1 MFPSSLLSADN
12 VTFEKH
18 LSSRSDAISSAI
30 SHLFRRIPEAP
41 PEITQL
47 QTRISQLLS
56 AEKEHLNEL
65 EKSRLDREQLVERL
79 ETASIRYMTAEKRLD
94 RARSMTVAKLEQQAM
109 AGGRSEAG
117 SGLGGGVDG
126 LGSGSA
132 DSPNGLAVDSER
144 LAEVELARK
153 EAMAASAQKQE
164 QINKLAAENEKL
176 FAQKTAMTI
185 KLSGLSD
192 DDYAHTDLFKHIK
205 SQHEDLIRRLNDLQ
219 AAHDHIREE
228 AEKLRVERTSYKI
241 QLEAESQQAVNEK
254 DQQLARAESD
264 LARIR
269 TARDELHA
277 ELAIRKAGQ
286 DQERSSFKQF
296 KQLLAA
302 REERIKTLESET
314 ERLRIQ
320 LGQSPAAATA
330 DLDELSKE
338 ELKLKCAN
346 VNQQNAMLN
355 QELRSMGTAF
365 QKANAIAVQKISE
378 SVNVEETTK
387 RLNAEKEKANQKY
400 FATMKLMEAKT
411 IECRT
416 LRAQNAKSSDIVSQ
430 LKEAEAATRS
440 SVVNL
445 EKTLS
450 ETKEAL
456 NSMTKQYRTAQ
467 QQATEK
473 GIVVEGL
480 KKQVEDMKKALVTK
494 DTSMSSTLSSL
505 RKAEVENEELKAK
518 CDELKKSAESWKT
531 KGLGNQSGEYEML
544 RVSEM
549 LISLDCFR

>member
-1 MFPSSLLSADN
+1 M
-12 VTFEKH
+12 
-18 LSSRSDAISSAI
+18 
-30 SHLFRRIPEAP
+30 
-41 PEITQL
+41 
-47 QTRISQLLS
+47 
-56 AEKEHLNEL
+56 
-65 EKSRLDREQLVERL
+65 ERL

-94 RARSMTVAKLEQQAM
+94 RARSMTVARLEQQAM

-117 SGLGGGVDG
+117 SGLGGGVDR

-132 DSPNGLAVDSER
+132 DSPNGLVADNER

-153 EAMAASAQKQE
+153 EAVAALAQKQE

-176 FAQKTAMTI
+176 SAQKTAMTI

-219 AAHDHIREE
+219 AAHDHMREE

-320 LGQSPAAATA
+320 LGQSPVAATA
-330 DLDELSKE
+330 DLDELSHE
-338 ELKLKCAN
+338 DLKLKCAN

-365 QKANAIAVQKISE
+365 QKANAIAIQKISE

-450 ETKEAL
+450 ETKEAW
-456 NSMTKQYRTAQ
+456 NSMTKQYRTTQ
-467 QQATEK
+467 QQAKEK
-473 GIVVEGL
+473 GIIVEGL

-494 DTSMSSTLSSL
+494 DSSTSSTLSSL
-505 RKAEVENEELKAK
+505 RKAEVENEELKVK

-549 LISLDCFR
+549 LISLDSFC